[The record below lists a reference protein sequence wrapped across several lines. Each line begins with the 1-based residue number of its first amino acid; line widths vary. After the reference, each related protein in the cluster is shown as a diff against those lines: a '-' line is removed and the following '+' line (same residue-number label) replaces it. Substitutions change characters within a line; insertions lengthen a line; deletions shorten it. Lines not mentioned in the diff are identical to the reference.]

1 MRTFIP
7 LAALVLLSL
16 VPLRAIA
23 SESNLSAEFSASVEF
38 NSEEA
43 NTPKKIPV
51 INFDGS
57 ILVAGK
63 QLRVEVVNSITQEP
77 TVAILDIDKGTAAL
91 LYPDNLNGER
101 MPLGDDFRTSYLSLF
116 TSFAKREKLGEVKG
130 WKLATEKLDGGGSRY
145 VYSGQS
151 SRSVSFEIADKGQPH
166 QLVIKSPKVT
176 VTIRLSN
183 VDTAAKPGA
192 EQFSIPA
199 DFSMRDSDTK
209 LADILPSL

>member
-23 SESNLSAEFSASVEF
+23 AEPNLNAEFSASVEF

-57 ILVAGK
+57 ILVAGNR
-63 QLRVEVVNSITQEP
+63 LRVEVVNSITQEP

-101 MPLGDDFRTSYLSLF
+101 MPLGDDFRNSYLSLF
-116 TSFAKREKLGEVKG
+116 MDFAQREKLGEVKG

-183 VDTAAKPGA
+183 VDTATKPA
-192 EQFSIPA
+192 ADQFSIPA